1 MVIPMIARG
10 RTMGLLTGD
19 NKVSG
24 RPILPQTVEMLQTFA
39 SHAAVAIDNA
49 RLFQEIEDK
58 GRQLEVANRHKS
70 EFLANMSHELRT
82 PLNAII
88 GFSDVLLEGMFGETN
103 EKQTEYLRDILGSGK
118 HLLSLINDILDL
130 SKIEAGRMELDLAA
144 FDLPTAID
152 DAMLLMRER
161 ATRRGITLER
171 HVDDRLGEI
180 RADQRKVKQVLLNL
194 LSNAVKFTP
203 EDGRIDV
210 RATALVDGT

>member
-24 RPILPQTVEMLQTFA
+24 RPILPQTVEMPQPFPPPAGGA
-39 SHAAVAIDNA
+39 SDNA

-103 EKQTEYLRDILGSGK
+103 EKQTEYLQDILGSGK

-130 SKIEAGRMELDLAA
+130 SKVEAGRKELDPSE
-144 FDLPTAID
+144 FDLPQALD
-152 DAMLLMRER
+152 EAL
-161 ATRRGITLER
+161 TL
-171 HVDDRLGEI
+171 
-180 RADQRKVKQVLLNL
+180 VL
-194 LSNAVKFTP
+194 
-203 EDGRIDV
+203 
-210 RATALVDGT
+210 